1 VVLKMNNNAPG
12 GNGNDVAI
20 DDITF
25 RTAGSSVTLSSPG
38 YAGDSIQVCDYGQS
52 GIVFNAAVESCYPSQ
67 QLQWQESVNG
77 GSSWQDIGGAVATSL
92 ARNTTA
98 AGRFEYRLLVAQAG
112 NIGISSCEVASSPM
126 VVDVVRLPAPAV
138 TISASLA
145 TICLGLPVTFT
156 AAPVDGGNS
165 PDYQWMVNGQ
175 PAGTD
180 SSGFTT
186 SLLVN
191 GDAVQCVMQSDA
203 VCVLQPVAS
212 SNVLA
217 EPAVPVPV
225 TGVSFAASA
234 TAVCKD
240 SLVQFAAKPENG
252 GDAPSFQWTVNGVLA
267 GGNSSLFTTSLLN
280 DGDVVNCV
288 MTGSLTCSQPVS
300 ASPAVKMTVYPLP
313 TIALDSVVVIA
324 SGASVRLE
332 PVVTGD
338 IRRTVWTPGLGL
350 DDSLVLTPLATP
362 RVTTAYRL
370 YVETVNGCHVS
381 ATERVEVYY
390 PLQMPAAFSPN
401 GDGRNDVFR
410 VPPATPVKIR
420 SLAVFNREGLR
431 VYYTEDVG
439 AGWDGRFDGVLQPA
453 GTYVWELAF
462 ISPLTNRVEE
472 RKGTVILV
480 R

>member
-1 VVLKMNNNAPG
+1 
-12 GNGNDVAI
+12 
-20 DDITF
+20 
-25 RTAGSSVTLSSPG
+25 
-38 YAGDSIQVCDYGQS
+38 
-52 GIVFNAAVESCYPSQ
+52 
-67 QLQWQESVNG
+67 
-77 GSSWQDIGGAVATSL
+77 
-92 ARNTTA
+92 
-98 AGRFEYRLLVAQAG
+98 
-112 NIGISSCEVASSPM
+112 M

-145 TICLGLPVTFT
+145 TVCLGLPVTFT

-165 PDYQWMVNGQ
+165 PGYQWMLNGQ

-180 SSGFTT
+180 SSGFTIS
-186 SLLVN
+186 SLMN

-217 EPAVPVPV
+217 EPVVPVPV

-240 SLVQFAAKPENG
+240 NLVQFAAKPENG
-252 GDAPSFQWTVNGVLA
+252 GDAPSYQWIVNGAVV
-267 GGNSSLFTTSLLN
+267 GGNSSLFTTTLLN
-280 DGDVVNCV
+280 DGDVVNCI

-313 TIALDSVVVIA
+313 TITLDSAVAIA

-350 DDSLVLTPLATP
+350 DDSLLLTPVATP
-362 RVTTAYRL
+362 RVTTAYQL

-410 VPPATPVKIR
+410 VPPVVPVTIR

-439 AGWDGRFDGVLQPA
+439 TGWDGRFNRVLQPA

-462 ISPLTNRVEE
+462 VNPLTNRVEE
-472 RKGTVILV
+472 RKGTVVLV